1 MRLDRSA
8 IAPALALVLALS
20 VTACATEPPPAPPAP
35 QRPAQTLS
43 TPPPA
48 AAEATP
54 PAPAATPKMTT
65 AEAAKGTLP
74 AYFESLN
81 QHDAKR
87 YAGFFVED
95 GVLTQPGNAPKKG
108 RAEIAAAV
116 QRRFDAI
123 SSLKVAPT
131 RVLVKGDV
139 VAVEW
144 AMVGTH
150 SGDYLGVKATEK
162 PVGVNGVTVLVFDP
176 DSGLV
181 KEAHCYADDATL
193 LSQIGASK
201 AKARAIPTLSSS
213 PEWKTAAGA
222 PNEERGE
229 AAWRRAVAAINEK
242 NESDYIAQHQ
252 DDVAYDDMTQPLGMR
267 GQSEA
272 RKWLKE
278 FSAQMPDAK
287 VEASGVWGIEDYVVS
302 ELTIRGTHKVAK
314 KEIVLHT
321 VDVLQMKDGKVAHG
335 WSYGDGR
342 ELAAQLAP
350 PLPPPSAPKAGAAP
364 APKKK

>member
-1 MRLDRSA
+1 
-8 IAPALALVLALS
+8 V
-20 VTACATEPPPAPPAP
+20 PPPPP
-35 QRPAQTLS
+35 S
-43 TPPPA
+43 S
-48 AAEATP
+48 AEATP
-54 PAPAATPKMTT
+54 PPAPAAKMTT
-65 AEAAKGTLP
+65 AEAAKATLP
-74 AYFESLN
+74 SYFEALN

-87 YAGFFVED
+87 YAGFFAED
-95 GVLTQPGNAPKKG
+95 GVLTLPGAAPKKG
-108 RAEIAAAV
+108 RAEIAAGV
-116 QRRFDAI
+116 QHLFDAI
-123 SSLKVAPT
+123 SSLKIAPT

-162 PVGVNGVTVLVFDP
+162 PVGVSGVTVLVFDP

-181 KEAHCYADDATL
+181 KEAHRYADDATI

-201 AKARAIPTLSSS
+201 AKTRAIPTLSSS
-213 PEWKTAAGA
+213 PEWRTAAGT

-229 AAWRRAVAAINEK
+229 AAWRRALAAINEK
-242 NESDYIAQHQ
+242 NETDYIAQHQ

-278 FSAQMPDAK
+278 FQTQMPDAK
-287 VEASGVWGIEDYVVS
+287 IDASGVWGIEDYVVS
-302 ELTIRGTHKVAK
+302 ELTIRGTSKTAK

-342 ELAAQLAP
+342 ELATQLAP
-350 PLPPPSAPKAGAAP
+350 PTPATKAGAA